1 MPEKFDADNP
11 VSHLFE
17 GLLRRRAVLQAGA
30 ASVVALL
37 TQGCATP
44 PDVKMTTG
52 TASGKLLGFTGVPI
66 SAADKLVVPTEYS
79 AKILYK
85 WGDPTGVAGAL
96 PAFLPD
102 ASNSAAEQ
110 ALQAGMHHDGMHFFP
125 LGKSGRSGLLVM
137 NHEYTDEQL
146 LHTDGV
152 KVWTA
157 EKVRK
162 SQHAMGVSVIE
173 VALTASGWQQ
183 VLPSRYARRIHGNT
197 PIHISGPATG
207 DKLLQTAL
215 NPAGDAVFGT
225 LANCAMGVTPWGT
238 YLTCEENF
246 QGYFGGAKSKELD
259 KGFKAD
265 IAQERYGTQPGGEW
279 VDWFKFD
286 ERFDMNRHPNEAN
299 RFGWVVEI
307 DPMDPTGTPIK
318 RTALGRKRQESATC
332 TLTQDGRVAVYMGD
346 DSRFEYIYKFI
357 SRDKVQPGGYQANAT
372 VLDHGT
378 LYAARFDANG
388 TGQWLALKHG
398 QDGQGMLTAEN
409 GFANQA
415 EVLVKSRLAADAVG
429 ATKMDRPEWI
439 AVHPQTGE
447 VYVTLTNNI
456 QRGGKDRPVADAA
469 NPRNSNA
476 YGHITRWRE
485 TGDDGNKDA
494 AATRFE
500 WDHFVLAGDP
510 TQPNA
515 QTRYP
520 REDDDIFGAP
530 DALHFDAGGLL
541 WIQTD
546 IAGQAVGKG
555 PYAKLGNNA
564 MLCADLQTGR
574 IKRFLTGPAGCEIT
588 GCVVTPDRTTVFV
601 NIQHPGEAS
610 EDGGGRHNSTWPT
623 AGPLGADAARPRS
636 ATVVIQRKDGGW
648 VGT

>member
-1 MPEKFDADNP
+1 MPEKFEAEHP
-11 VSHLFE
+11 FE
-17 GLLRRRAVLQAGA
+17 GLIRRRAVLQAGA

-44 PDVKMTTG
+44 LDAKG
-52 TASGKLLGFTGVPI
+52 QATAAGEPLLGFTAVPI
-66 SAADKLVVPTEYS
+66 SAADKLSIPREYS
-79 AKILYK
+79 AKVIYK
-85 WGDPTGVAGAL
+85 WGDPTGVSGAM
-96 PAFLPD
+96 PVFLPD

-125 LGKSGRSGLLVM
+125 LGVNGRSGLLVM

-152 KVWTA
+152 SVWTA
-157 EKVRK
+157 QKVRK

-173 VALTASGWQQ
+173 ITKAADGWQQ
-183 VLPSRYARRIHGNT
+183 VLPSRYARRIHGYT
-197 PIHISGPATG
+197 PMHLRGPAKG
-207 DKLLQTAL
+207 DKLLQTAQ

-225 LANCAMGVTPWGT
+225 FANCAMGVTPWGT

-246 QGYFGGAKSKELD
+246 HGYFGGDKD

-265 IAQERYGTQPGGEW
+265 IAQERYGTKPGGEW

-307 DPMDPTGTPIK
+307 DPMDPTSTPIK

-346 DSRFEYIYKFI
+346 DTRFEYIYKFI
-357 SRDKVQPGGYQANAT
+357 SRDKVQPGGYKANAT
-372 VLDHGT
+372 LLDHGT

-388 TGQWLALKHG
+388 TGQWLELT
-398 QDGQGMLTAEN
+398 QGQGKLIAEH

-456 QRGGKDRPVADAA
+456 QRGGKDRPAADAA
-469 NPRNSNA
+469 NPRNANA

-485 TGDDGNKDA
+485 TGADGSKDA
-494 AATRFE
+494 GALRFD

-510 TQPNA
+510 TQPDA
-515 QTRYP
+515 QVRYP

-530 DALHFDAGGLL
+530 DGLHFDAGGLL

-546 IAGQAVGKG
+546 IAGQAIGKG
-555 PYAKLGNNA
+555 AYAKLGNNA

-574 IKRFLTGPAGCEIT
+574 IKRFLTGPSGCEIT
-588 GCVVTPDRTTVFV
+588 GCVVTPDRKTLFV

-610 EDGGGRHNSTWPT
+610 EDGGGRHNSTWPSG
-623 AGPLGADAARPRS
+623 GPLGVDAARPRS

>member
-1 MPEKFDADNP
+1 MFIK
-11 VSHLFE
+11 
-17 GLLRRRAVLQAGA
+17 RRTVLKAGA
-30 ASVVALL
+30 AGVVGLL
-37 TQGCATP
+37 AQGCTSVSMGLATGQQAP
-44 PDVKMTTG
+44 
-52 TASGKLLGFTGVPI
+52 LLGFTGVPI
-66 SAADKLVVPTEYS
+66 SLADKLSIPPEYV
-79 AKILYK
+79 AQIIYK
-85 WGDPTGVAGAL
+85 WGEPTGVMVNGAAAM
-96 PAFLPD
+96 PAFKLD
-102 ASNSAAEQ
+102 ASNSATDQ

-125 LGKSGRSGLLVM
+125 LDAAGKRALLVM
-137 NHEYTDEQL
+137 NHEYTDETL

-173 VALTASGWQQ
+173 VVKTTAGWQQ
-183 VLPSRYARRIHGNT
+183 ILPSAYARRIHGNT
-197 PIHISGPATG
+197 AMRLSGPAQG
-207 DKLLQTAL
+207 DKLMQTAA
-215 NPAGDAVFGT
+215 NPTGDTVFGT
-225 LANCAMGVTPWGT
+225 FANCAMGVTPWGT

-246 QGYFGGAKSKELD
+246 QGYFGGAKD
-259 KGFKAD
+259 QGFQPDA
-265 IAQERYGTQPGGEW
+265 AQERYGTRAGGEW

-286 ERFDMNRHPNEAN
+286 ARFDMNQHPNEAN

-307 DPMDPTGTPIK
+307 DPMDPTSTPIK

-332 TLTQDGRVAVYMGD
+332 TLTADGRVVVYMGD
-346 DSRFEYIYKFI
+346 DTRFEYIYKFV
-357 SRDKVQPGGYQANAT
+357 SRDKVKPGGYKPNASI
-372 VLDHGT
+372 LDTGT

-388 TGQWLALKHG
+388 SGQWLPLVHG
-398 QDGQGMLTAEN
+398 MGKLTPEN

-415 EVLVKSRLAADAVG
+415 EVVVKARLAADTVA

-456 QRGGKDRPVADAA
+456 QRGGKDRPDADAA

-485 TGDDGNKDA
+485 VTEDAVKDA
-494 AATRFE
+494 GSTRFE
-500 WDHFVLAGDP
+500 WDHFVLAGD
-510 TQPNA
+510 TA
-515 QTRYP
+515 DAKAGTRYP
-520 REDDDIFGAP
+520 RTDDDIFGAA
-530 DALHFDAGGLL
+530 DGLHFDSGGLL

-546 IAGQAVGKG
+546 IAGQAIGKG
-555 PYAKLGNNA
+555 AYANLGNNA

-588 GCVVTPDRTTVFV
+588 GCVVTPDRKTLFV
-601 NIQHPGEAS
+601 NIQHPSEAS
-610 EDGGGRHNSTWPT
+610 EDGGGRNNSSWPDGDK
-623 AGPLGADAARPRS
+623 AGSARPRS

>member
-1 MPEKFDADNP
+1 MPEKFESAHP
-11 VSHLFE
+11 VSHPFE
-17 GLLRRRAVLQAGA
+17 GLIRRRAVLQAGA

-37 TQGCATP
+37 TQGCATQLGGAMVARTDLP
-44 PDVKMTTG
+44 
-52 TASGKLLGFTGVPI
+52 LLGFTAVPI
-66 SAADKLVVPTEYS
+66 SAADKLVVPPEYS
-79 AKILYK
+79 ASIIYK
-85 WGDPTGVAGAL
+85 WGDPTGVVGAM
-96 PAFLPD
+96 PAFKPD
-102 ASNSAAEQ
+102 ASNTAAEQ

-125 LGKSGRSGLLVM
+125 LGVNGRRGLLVL
-137 NHEYTDEQL
+137 NHEYTDEKL

-152 KVWTA
+152 SVWTA
-157 EKVRK
+157 QKVRK

-173 VALTASGWQQ
+173 ITLTADGWQQ
-183 VLPSRYARRIHGNT
+183 VLPSRYARRIHGYT
-197 PIHISGPATG
+197 PMRISGPAKG
-207 DKLLQTAL
+207 DKLMQTAQ

-225 LANCAMGVTPWGT
+225 FANCAMGVTPWGT

-246 QGYFGGAKSKELD
+246 HGYFGGAKD
-259 KGFKAD
+259 QGFKDDA
-265 IAQERYGTQPGGEW
+265 AQDRYGTKPGGEW

-286 ERFDMNRHPNEAN
+286 ERFDMNSHPNEAN

-307 DPMDPTGTPIK
+307 DPMDPTSTPIK
-318 RTALGRKRQESATC
+318 RTALSRKRQESATC

-346 DSRFEYIYKFI
+346 DTRFEYIYKFI
-357 SRDKVQPGGYQANAT
+357 SRDKVQPGGYAANAT
-372 VLDHGT
+372 LLDHGT

-388 TGQWLALKHG
+388 KGQWLELTHG
-398 QDGQGMLTAEN
+398 QGKLTAEH

-469 NPRNSNA
+469 NPRNANA

-485 TGDDGNKDA
+485 TDADGHKDA
-494 AATRFE
+494 GALRFE

-510 TQPNA
+510 TQPDA
-515 QTRYP
+515 QVRYP

-530 DALHFDAGGLL
+530 DGLHFDAGGLL

-546 IAGQAVGKG
+546 IAGQAIGKG
-555 PYAKLGNNA
+555 AYAKLGNNA

-588 GCVVTPDRTTVFV
+588 GCVVTPDRKTLFV

-610 EDGGGRHNSTWPT
+610 EDGGGSHNSAWPD
-623 AGPLGADAARPRS
+623 GDAPGSQRPRS
-636 ATVVIQRKDGGW
+636 ATVVVRRKDGGV

>member
-1 MPEKFDADNP
+1 MPEKFEAEHP
-11 VSHLFE
+11 FE
-17 GLLRRRAVLQAGA
+17 GLIRRRAVLQAGA

-37 TQGCATP
+37 TQGCATHP
-44 PDVKMTTG
+44 MQPALTEATRANG
-52 TASGKLLGFTGVPI
+52 AQLLGFTAVPI
-66 SAADKLVVPTEYS
+66 SAADKLVVPPEYS
-79 AKILYK
+79 AKIIYK
-85 WGDPTGVAGAL
+85 WGDATGVAGAM
-96 PAFLPD
+96 PTFKPD
-102 ASNSAAEQ
+102 ASNTAAEQ

-125 LGKSGRSGLLVM
+125 LGANGRSGLLVM
-137 NHEYTDEQL
+137 NHEYTDEKL
-146 LHTDGV
+146 LHTDGAS
-152 KVWTA
+152 VWTA

-173 VALTASGWQQ
+173 VTLTADGWKQ
-183 VLPSRYARRIHGNT
+183 VLPSRYARRIHGYT
-197 PIHISGPATG
+197 PMRISGPAKG
-207 DKLLQTAL
+207 DKLMQTAL

-225 LANCAMGVTPWGT
+225 FANCAMGVTPWGT

-246 QGYFGGAKSKELD
+246 HGYFGGAKD
-259 KGFKAD
+259 KGFKPDA
-265 IAQERYGTQPGGEW
+265 AQLRYGTQAGGEW

-286 ERFDMNRHPNEAN
+286 ERFDMNRHPNEPN

-307 DPMDPTGTPIK
+307 DPMDPTSTPIK

-332 TLTQDGRVAVYMGD
+332 TLTRDGRVAVYMGD

-357 SRDKVQPGGYQANAT
+357 SRDKVQPGGYAANAT
-372 VLDHGT
+372 LLDHGK
-378 LYAARFDANG
+378 LYAARFEANG
-388 TGQWLALKHG
+388 TGQWLELTHS
-398 QDGQGMLTAEN
+398 QNGQGKLTAEH

-456 QRGGKDRPVADAA
+456 QRGGKDRPAADAA
-469 NPRNSNA
+469 NPRNANA

-485 TGDDGNKDA
+485 TGADGQKDA
-494 AATRFE
+494 GALGFK

-510 TQPNA
+510 SQPDV
-515 QTRYP
+515 QVRYP

-530 DALHFDAGGLL
+530 DGLHFDAGGLL

-546 IAGQAVGKG
+546 IAGQAIAKG
-555 PYAKLGNNA
+555 AYAKLGNNS

-574 IKRFLTGPAGCEIT
+574 IKRFLTGPSGCEIT
-588 GCVVTPDRTTVFV
+588 GCVVTPDRKTLFV

-610 EDGGGRHNSTWPT
+610 DDGGGSHNSAWPDGDT
-623 AGPLGADAARPRS
+623 PGSLRPRS
-636 ATVVIQRKDGGW
+636 ATVVVQRKDGGV